1 MHTLTRG
8 GLFRRSQSFV
18 DVALGAHQG
27 RIAELHNSLGH
38 LPITPPDNSG
48 LPIR

>member
-1 MHTLTRG
+1 MLARG

-27 RIAELHNSLGH
+27 RIAELYNSLGH
-38 LPITPPDNSG
+38 LPITPDNSG

>member
-1 MHTLTRG
+1 MHTPTRG
-8 GLFRRSQSFV
+8 GLFRRSQSFA

-27 RIAELHNSLGH
+27 RTAELHNSLGH
-38 LPITPPDNSG
+38 LPTTSPDNSG